1 MLMIYVVVV
10 VVIVVNS
17 NNLFFPDLSYNK
29 SFIFYENYASF
40 VM

>member
-1 MLMIYVVVV
+1 MLMIYVVV

>member
-10 VVIVVNS
+10 VVVVNS